1 MMLLLPSAIG
11 AILDEVGAVAYPAG
25 VGFDFLDHTDIFKF
39 GKITRSLRLCEMTL
53 LRSDIRL
60 VSNLHSSQHDSNLPQ
75 YIGINLKGHTNQTPA
90 DSRYVVAQNK
100 TQKEEGHLLVKF

>member
-1 MMLLLPSAIG
+1 MQAASKYDYRRGVKVSTYATWWVRQSVRR
-11 AILDEVGAVAYPAG
+11 ALDR
-25 VGFDFLDHTDIFKF
+25 T
-39 GKITRSLRLCEMTL
+39 TRSLRLCEMDL

-60 VSNLHSSQHDSNLPQ
+60 VSNLHSSQHDPNLPQ

-100 TQKEEGHLLVKF
+100 TQKEAGRLLVKF